1 MLHTE
6 HFEQKKKDLQRDELC
21 ANIYFVLCLYNY
33 TLIACLMLGGLSKI
47 SLCFLGLLFYYTF
60 NLKLL
65 LNLWYILNQVFYLC
79 FTYSPE

>member
-6 HFEQKKKDLQRDELC
+6 HFEQEEKDLPRDELC

-47 SLCFLGLLFYYTF
+47 ILCFLGLLFY
-60 NLKLL
+60 
-65 LNLWYILNQVFYLC
+65 
-79 FTYSPE
+79 